1 MLCERDA
8 SDARILSDAGFLFE
22 LKLDGARVIAD
33 KDGDRVTLSYRR
45 ARDATASYPEI
56 ADAVRALAEPRVVL
70 DGEIVAF
77 DEQGRPD
84 FQRLGTRIQSGGSRV
99 RRALAS
105 VPVVYVVF
113 DVLAIGDRDL
123 TALPIESRKE
133 LLEAVLPADA
143 RDAGGLIRGL
153 PTFDEGTALFQLC
166 RERGLE
172 GVVAKRR
179 GSRYVEGTRSRD
191 WVKVKHELDVDL
203 VVVGWTEGEG
213 GRARLG
219 ALDLAAY
226 EPGEPPADG
235 AKAAQTAPGKLVFHG
250 SVGSGLDEAT
260 IDVLA
265 ERLRELE
272 VAAPP
277 VEVGAGRGKAPAKK
291 GRHWTRPEIVVNVRF
306 AALTAEGILRHPVFR
321 GVRADVRPEDC
332 VWPPVVAPPRPARS
346 PG

>member
-8 SDARILSDAGFLFE
+8 SGGRVLSDAGFLFE

-45 ARDATASYPEI
+45 ARDATESYPEI
-56 ADAVRALAEPRVVL
+56 ADAVRALAAPRVVL

-77 DEQGRPD
+77 DEHGRPD
-84 FQRLGTRIQSGGSRV
+84 FQRLGSRIQSGGASA
-99 RRALAS
+99 RRARAS

-113 DVLAIGDRDL
+113 DVLSVGDTDV
-123 TALPIESRKE
+123 TSLPIEARKE
-133 LLEAVLPADA
+133 LLAGVLPADA
-143 RDAGGLIRGL
+143 QAAGGLIRGL
-153 PTFDEGTALFQLC
+153 PTFDEGTALFRLC
-166 RERGLE
+166 EERGLE

-179 GSRYVEGTRSRD
+179 GSRYVEGARSRD
-191 WVKVKHELDVDL
+191 WIKVKHERDVDL

-226 EPGEPPADG
+226 EADDAGSPA
-235 AKAAQTAPGKLVFHG
+235 ALVFHG

-260 IDVLA
+260 IDALA

-272 VAAPP
+272 VKEPP
-277 VEVGAGRGKAPAKK
+277 VGVGAGKGKASPKK
-291 GRHWTRPEIVVNVRF
+291 GRRWVRPEIVVNVRF
-306 AALTAEGILRHPVFR
+306 TAITPDGILRHPVFR

-332 VWPPVVAPPRPARS
+332 LWPPASDLGGPPGAR
-346 PG
+346 